1 MNKSNVKMLTCFTIM
16 EALCESSSDSSDSF
30 DEDELVSYPAIQ
42 NIRPRIKNY
51 LDIVH
56 EYSNREFKSHFR

>member
-1 MNKSNVKMLTCFTIM
+1 MNKSAKMLICYTIA
-16 EALCESSSDSSDSF
+16 ETLCESSGDSS
-30 DEDELVSYPAIQ
+30 DEDELLDFIYPSIQ

-56 EYSNREFKSHFR
+56 EYSNTEFKSHFR